1 MPKNHTS
8 FQALVYDLIEPFR
21 PLVEYAVFKFC
32 QRNQMRYPKKREY
45 VHTKD
50 GTVIMETAL
59 ITRFLEKLERV
70 FQEERPYRIKAG
82 VKKRDG
88 TSMCQEITIAK
99 TYVQELA
106 EYCIS

>member
-1 MPKNHTS
+1 
-8 FQALVYDLIEPFR
+8 
-21 PLVEYAVFKFC
+21 
-32 QRNQMRYPKKREY
+32 MRYPKKREY
-45 VHTKD
+45 AHTKD

-59 ITRFLEKLERV
+59 ITRFLEKLEIV
-70 FQEERPYRIKAG
+70 FQEERPYRIKVG

-88 TSMCQEITIAK
+88 TSVCQEITIAK